1 VARDYKRE
9 NEVTKSKPKNIAK
22 RVKRNDLR
30 KKAIRAGLVRVG
42 DGKELDHIQPISK
55 GGSNKKSNIR
65 ITTKSQNSSF
75 DRNPDKSV
83 KKNRLNKKKKKT
95 KKTIKKNA

>member
-1 VARDYKRE
+1 MARDYKRE
-9 NEVTKSKPKNIAK
+9 NKVTKSKPENIAK
-22 RVKRNDLR
+22 RVARNKAR
-30 KKAIRAGLVRVG
+30 REAIRKGRVSVG
-42 DGKELDHIQPISK
+42 DGKELDHIKPISK

-83 KKNRLNKKKKKT
+83 KKNRLNKRKT
-95 KKTIKKNA
+95 KRKTTTKNA

>member
-1 VARDYKRE
+1 VARNYKRE

-22 RVKRNDLR
+22 RVARNKKRR
-30 KKAIRAGLVRVG
+30 EYIREGRVRVG
-42 DGKELDHIQPISK
+42 DGKELDHIKPISK

-95 KKTIKKNA
+95 RKTRKKNA

>member
-22 RVKRNDLR
+22 RVERNKAR
-30 KKAIRAGLVRVG
+30 RKAIRDGLVSVG
-42 DGKELDHIQPISK
+42 DGKELDHIKPLSK
-55 GGSNKKSNIR
+55 GGTSNKSNIR
-65 ITTKSQNSSF
+65 LTTKSQNSSF

-83 KKNRLNKKKKKT
+83 KKNRLNKKKKK
-95 KKTIKKNA
+95 K